1 MEGQTGIFSWD
12 DKTVGVHALM
22 AEFTGEKK
30 YTDALKKFCDHAVSG
45 QTRSPGGMLHY
56 SSWGSLRYAAN
67 TAFICLQVRMKLWYK
82 NCCFPHQSPNH
93 MNSYFSLRLQAA
105 DLVDGQ
111 SATYTDL
118 AQGQMD
124 YILGGNPKGQ
134 R

>member
-1 MEGQTGIFSWD
+1 
-12 DKTVGVHALM
+12 
-22 AEFTGEKK
+22 
-30 YTDALKKFCDHAVSG
+30 
-45 QTRSPGGMLHY
+45 
-56 SSWGSLRYAAN
+56 
-67 TAFICLQVRMKLWYK
+67 
-82 NCCFPHQSPNH
+82 